1 MSEPPAQVPVREGAQ
16 NGKAP
21 ERTVFEVKSNKVLP
35 CRIDVEFP
43 VYNRKHTLFEIS
55 VYTSIFIRNFKQTY
69 LVATKKTLYSREF
82 VAPEGAI
89 IKVTYRSG
97 SSKHTYYSYYG
108 YFLVRETGAKN
119 HEFTIKGYD
128 KNNTIEGEI
137 KNLVPLSLE
146 GYDEAEIEAE
156 IMNVYGA
163 LPSKYDPVEVLY
175 YLWIKKR
182 VADTSTSDEEQVK
195 KLEELI
201 KQKEQELQALREQ
214 LAQLKQ
220 LERVRE

>member
-1 MSEPPAQVPVREGAQ
+1 MSELTAQLPAREGAQ
-16 NGKAP
+16 NGKTP
-21 ERTVFEVKSNKVLP
+21 ERTVFEVKSSKVLP

-55 VYTSIFIRNFKQTY
+55 VYTSISIRNFKQPY
-69 LVATKKTLYSREF
+69 LVATKKAIYSKEF

-89 IKVTYRSG
+89 VKVTYTSG
-97 SSKHTYYSYYG
+97 SSKHTYYSYRG
-108 YFLVRETGAKN
+108 YFIVRETGVKN
-119 HEFTIKGYD
+119 HEFTIKSYD
-128 KNNTIEGEI
+128 KNTTIEGEI
-137 KNLVPLSLE
+137 RNLVPLSLK

-182 VADTSTSDEEQVK
+182 VADTSTDIEDQVK

-201 KQKEQELQALREQ
+201 KQKEAELQALREQ